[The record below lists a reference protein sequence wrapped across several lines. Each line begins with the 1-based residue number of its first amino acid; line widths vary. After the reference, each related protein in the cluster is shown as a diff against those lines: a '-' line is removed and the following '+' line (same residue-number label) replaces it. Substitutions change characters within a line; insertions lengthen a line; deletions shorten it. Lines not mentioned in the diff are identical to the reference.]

1 MVELFR
7 KYLFLGPRGSYHWPR
22 FYVQTDP
29 KWEPGSDYWYTNRPV
44 GKNTLGGYIEDMM
57 KRGGVQG
64 NFKNHSMRKAT
75 CTRLFR
81 KGVDPQ
87 LIKEQTGH
95 KSEAVMLYKKSN
107 LQQKKEVSDM
117 LSVLPREMEEIRS
130 SQSAML
136 AREEMFEKKGSLVQL
151 SVVLRGLL
159 RSPRQRGMLRKS
171 LKRVPI
177 HPLRRGGV
185 KEELKPDIKPSVTLD
200 KTKGLDVHVP
210 VSTGNPIDFNSLQG
224 LINIHFHFHNK

>member
-1 MVELFR
+1 
-7 KYLFLGPRGSYHWPR
+7 
-22 FYVQTDP
+22 
-29 KWEPGSDYWYTNRPV
+29 
-44 GKNTLGGYIEDMM
+44 M
-57 KRGGVQG
+57 KG
-64 NFKNHSMRKAT
+64 NFKNHSMRKST

-130 SQSAML
+130 SQSVML
-136 AREEMFEKKGSLVQL
+136 AREEMFEKKRKASATVSSTEG
-151 SVVLRGLL
+151 VVKKFKTEGDVDKVIKE
-159 RSPRQRGMLRKS
+159 SPKPS
-171 LKRVPI
+171 TKE
-177 HPLRRGGV
+177 GGV
-185 KEELKPDIKPSVTLD
+185 KEELKPDVKPSVTLD
-200 KTKGLDVHVP
+200 KSKGLDVHVP
-210 VSTGNPIDFNSLQG
+210 VTSGNAIDFNSLQG

>member
-1 MVELFR
+1 MSDRGKNPARVSYSFCTGVRSRCLVELFR
-7 KYLFLGPRGSYHWPR
+7 KYLFLGPRWSYHWPR

-29 KWEPGSDYWYTNRPV
+29 KWEPGSDYWYTNRPM

-57 KRGGVQG
+57 KRGGVEG
-64 NFKNHSMRKAT
+64 NFKNHSMRKST

-107 LQQKKEVSDM
+107 LKQKKEVSDM
-117 LSVLPREMEEIRS
+117 LSVLPREMEEIRA
-130 SQSAML
+130 SQSVML

-159 RSPRQRGMLRKS
+159 KRPRQRGMLRKW
-171 LKRVPI
+171 
-177 HPLRRGGV
+177 LRKVLSHLLRTGCEGG
-185 KEELKPDIKPSVTLD
+185 
-200 KTKGLDVHVP
+200 
-210 VSTGNPIDFNSLQG
+210 N
-224 LINIHFHFHNK
+224 